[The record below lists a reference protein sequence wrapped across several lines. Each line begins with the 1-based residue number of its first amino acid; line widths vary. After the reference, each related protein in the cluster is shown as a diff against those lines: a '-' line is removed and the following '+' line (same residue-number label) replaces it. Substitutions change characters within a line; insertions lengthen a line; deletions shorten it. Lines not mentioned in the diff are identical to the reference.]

1 MLLGNQLNIILRSSL
16 HLSEVGWPG
25 LSATVVVRQFNNT
38 NQAVLQGL
46 TEVGST
52 VNVCITLLYFIL
64 TNHIHR
70 GLWVTLKCSVHQKV
84 LQHLTRGQQL
94 KEINYT
100 VTTQEAV
107 DMIHEMI
114 LTDWRITQRYIVA
127 EPSSW
132 NGFMQLSKTNSKLPR
147 CQLAESKK
155 NNNPWAW
162 CDADLAQH
170 VKSLV
175 LPLLRQILRDISS
188 NL

>member
-107 DMIHEMI
+107 DMIHKMI

-132 NGFMQLSKTNSKLPR
+132 NGLMQLSKTNSKLPR

-155 NNNPWAW
+155 TTTLGP
-162 CDADLAQH
+162 DEML
-170 VKSLV
+170 
-175 LPLLRQILRDISS
+175 I
-188 NL
+188 